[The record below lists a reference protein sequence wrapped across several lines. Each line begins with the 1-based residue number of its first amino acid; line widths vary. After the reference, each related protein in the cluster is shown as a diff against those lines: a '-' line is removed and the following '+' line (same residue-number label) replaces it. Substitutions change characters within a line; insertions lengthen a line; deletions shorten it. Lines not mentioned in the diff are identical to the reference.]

1 MALPPCHTM
10 FQFYVADG
18 RLSCQ
23 LYQRSADIFLGVPFN
38 IASYALLTM
47 MVAQVTDLEPGDF
60 VHTLGDAHL
69 YVNHV
74 DQAREQLTREPLA
87 AAHDAAEPA
96 AALDRRLRDGRL
108 HARGLRRR
116 TRRSRP
122 PSPYEGA
129 AMTVTL
135 IAAVASNGVIGRDGD
150 LAVRI
155 PEDLRRFKAL
165 TMGHTLVMGRKTW
178 DSIGRALPGRR
189 TIVVTRQPDWSAEG
203 ADVAPLGRS
212 LRSELASG
220 RGVRGRRGRDLRP
233 DARSGRR
240 GSS

>member
-23 LYQRSADIFLGVPFN
+23 LYQRSGDIFLGVPFN
-38 IASYALLTM
+38 IASYALLTL

-69 YVNHV
+69 YRNHV
-74 DQAREQLTREPLA
+74 EQAREQLTREPRPLPTMRLNPARRSIDDFEMGDFTLDGYA
-87 AAHDAAEPA
+87 AAPVDQGAH
-96 AALDRRLRDGRL
+96 RR
-108 HARGLRRR
+108 
-116 TRRSRP
+116 
-122 PSPYEGA
+122 
-129 AMTVTL
+129 MTVTL
-135 IAAVASNGVIGRDGD
+135 VAAVGSNGVIGRDGD

-155 PEDLRRFKAL
+155 PEDLRRFKAM

-189 TIVVTRQPDWSAEG
+189 TIVITRQPDWSADGAEVAGSLPDALTMAG
-203 ADVAPLGRS
+203 ADEVFVAG
-212 LRSELASG
+212 
-220 RGVRGRRGRDLRP
+220 GRRDLP
-233 DARSGRR
+233 ARASTWPTR
-240 GSS
+240 SS